1 MNAHSTGSRTKR
13 DWLAFDRTDRIG
25 LTILLGAV
33 GAGTLLS
40 TVGASVQRWIAGDP
54 IPLPLSTTITVPE
67 LDRAGVHYGT
77 GDYAIDFSDAGIGA
91 RVLDLLP
98 GVLTSAVVIGCIIL
112 FLRFMVPVGAGQPFA
127 PAQVTR
133 LRAIGFALMLGLP
146 VAALARTAI
155 DGSLIGSMDLG
166 GLEPAFT
173 LSLPWLPMTLGLVA
187 ALLAEAFKVGSRLS
201 DDVEGLV

>member
-127 PAQVTR
+127 PA
-133 LRAIGFALMLGLP
+133 
-146 VAALARTAI
+146 I

-166 GLEPAFT
+166 GLEPGFT